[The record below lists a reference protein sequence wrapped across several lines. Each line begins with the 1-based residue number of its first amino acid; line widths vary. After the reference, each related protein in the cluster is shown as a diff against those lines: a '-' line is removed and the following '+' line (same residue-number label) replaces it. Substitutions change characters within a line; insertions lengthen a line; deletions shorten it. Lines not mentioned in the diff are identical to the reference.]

1 MLRTSFAVL
10 FLCALTLA
18 QAPTQPSAKQA
29 GEKSAPSSPAAAKPA
44 APAASNVAP
53 GAPVITLNAP
63 CTKPKTPAAKGAAP
77 AAETCKKVV
86 TREQFEK
93 LVDAAAPGLPA
104 GARRQVAQQYAQVL
118 AMADSAERAG
128 VDRDPRLTELMKFAR
143 LNVLAK
149 FYVQDLQKK
158 AENVSAAEIE
168 SYYNANKDKF
178 RQATI
183 SRIYIPKAL
192 GGQPKPEEEAAIV
205 QLAQKIRDRAAAGE
219 DMAKLQQEAYDQVK
233 TTSPLPE
240 AEKKN
245 MTPPPVDLGEVRAG
259 RLPPEH
265 EKVIFAL
272 KPGEVSALMTEP
284 SGYFIYKV
292 VSEGTVP
299 LEKARDE
306 IKQALAMKH
315 FQDQVQRIEKSAA
328 PVFNEAYFGASTA
341 EPGEAGEPTKPA
353 PPNPGVPPKK

>member
-18 QAPTQPSAKQA
+18 QAPNQPSAKQA
-29 GEKSAPSSPAAAKPA
+29 GKKPAPSSPAAAKPA
-44 APAASNVAP
+44 APAASAVAP
-53 GAPVITLNAP
+53 STPVITLHAP
-63 CTKPKTPAAKGAAP
+63 CAKAKTPAAKGAATS
-77 AAETCKKVV
+77 ENCKKVV

-118 AMADSAERAG
+118 AMADRAEQAG
-128 VDRDPRLTELMKFAR
+128 VDRDPRLAELVKFAR

-158 AENVSAAEIE
+158 AENVSAPEIE

-192 GGQPKPEEEAAIV
+192 GGKPKPEEEAAIV

-233 TTSPLPE
+233 AASPLPD
-240 AEKKN
+240 ADKKN

-259 RLPPEH
+259 RLPAEH

-272 KPGEVSALMTEP
+272 KPGEVSTLLTEP

-292 VSEGTVP
+292 VSEGMVP

-306 IKQALAMKH
+306 IKQELAMKH
-315 FQDQVQRIEKSAA
+315 FQDQVQGIEKSAA
-328 PVFNEAYFGASTA
+328 PVFNEAYFGASAGEPA
-341 EPGEAGEPTKPA
+341 EPGEAAKPA
-353 PPNPGVPPKK
+353 PPNPGAPPKK

>member
-18 QAPTQPSAKQA
+18 QEPPQPPSKQGEKPAPT
-29 GEKSAPSSPAAAKPA
+29 SPAAPKAA
-44 APAASNVAP
+44 APAASAVAP
-53 GAPVITLNAP
+53 SAPVITLNAP
-63 CTKPKTPAAKGAAP
+63 CTKPTTPAAKGAAM
-77 AAETCKKVV
+77 ASESCKKVV

-118 AMADSAERAG
+118 AMADRAEQAG

-183 SRIYIPKAL
+183 SRIYVPKAL
-192 GGQPKPEEEAAIV
+192 GGKPKPEEEAAIV

-219 DMAKLQQEAYDQVK
+219 DMTKLEQEAYDQVK
-233 TTSPLPE
+233 ATSPLPD
-240 AEKKN
+240 AEKKS

-272 KPGEVSALMTEP
+272 KPGEVSTLLTEP

-306 IKQALAMKH
+306 IKQELAMKH
-315 FQDQVQRIEKSAA
+315 FQDQVQGIEKSAA
-328 PVFNEAYFGASTA
+328 PVFNEKYFGAGAGEAA
-341 EPGEAGEPTKPA
+341 EPGEAAKPA
-353 PPNPGVPPKK
+353 PAEPGAPPKK